1 MTAPSAPQASAKD
14 LPALAVPAH
23 FHSFMAFDFG
33 LRRTGVAVGNRITLS
48 AQALTAVH
56 ASGDARWLSIMKL
69 VNEWQADALVVGV
82 PYHPDGAAHENT
94 ARARQ
99 FAQQLR
105 GRSGRIVFEVDERY
119 STVEAQANL
128 AAEGQSKGSR
138 AARGG
143 SKGQDIDARS
153 AQVILQQFLLGL

>member
-1 MTAPSAPQASAKD
+1 MTAPSAPTALAKD
-14 LPALAVPAH
+14 LSALAVPAH
-23 FHSFMAFDFG
+23 FQSFMAFDFG

-48 AQALTAVH
+48 AQSLTAVH
-56 ASGDARWLSIMKL
+56 ASGDARWPIIMKL

-94 ARARQ
+94 ARARR

-105 GRSGRIVFEVDERY
+105 GRSGKMVFEVDERY
-119 STVEAQANL
+119 TTVEAQANL
-128 AAEGQSKGSR
+128 AEESLGKTSR
-138 AARGG
+138 TQRGAP
-143 SKGQDIDARS
+143 KGQDIDARS